1 MGAFAVAEEEAEET
15 SGDPFSASVLVEESG
30 DETGVEGPFEV
41 EVGDRLDSP
50 RDFAEEGWIVRGGGE
65 SGLEGFDDGVVRAV
79 FEFLFGVETD
89 PLFGGLEEGDE
100 IGDGLGGEVDAR
112 GRFAAFGGEPPDAA
126 VGVVAAFVAEVDLA
140 VLDDRVVPVGD
151 VECAVGAHLE
161 VDGAE
166 RAVGAGDDVAELLGG
181 EAGGVVGDLEA
192 IDAVAAEVAGDEIAL
207 PFGREVAAA
216 DDFETAVLGLAWVE
230 AAEDAG
236 ELVREADER
245 GSREGI
251 IDALAVSAVG
261 DEALA
266 P

>member
-1 MGAFAVAEEEAEET
+1 M
-15 SGDPFSASVLVEESG
+15 
-30 DETGVEGPFEV
+30 
-41 EVGDRLDSP
+41 
-50 RDFAEEGWIVRGGGE
+50 
-65 SGLEGFDDGVVRAV
+65 
-79 FEFLFGVETD
+79 
-89 PLFGGLEEGDE
+89 
-100 IGDGLGGEVDAR
+100 
-112 GRFAAFGGEPPDAA
+112 
-126 VGVVAAFVAEVDLA
+126 
-140 VLDDRVVPVGD
+140 
-151 VECAVGAHLE
+151 
-161 VDGAE
+161 
-166 RAVGAGDDVAELLGG
+166 GAGDDVAELLGG

-192 IDAVAAEVAGDEIAL
+192 IDAVAAEVTGDEIAL

-236 ELVREADER
+236 ELVRKADER